1 LFGFFNNK
9 KKRVHQAPWLTIKN
23 EAILAGFL
31 RRTGIGLGR
40 HSDRFVNVMAGAV
53 AEAVAEAFK
62 LVPYENLTKILKAS
76 SVISAASAMRYPDE
90 VIGDYLTWGTGG
102 TCFSLT
108 ASMVAVYDALGF
120 EVYPVLADRHYGV
133 DTHCGLVLVTPEGK
147 TVLLDPGY
155 LLCTPVTV
163 PTESPVFMDTGY
175 NRIELRP
182 AGNGRLELYTI
193 VKTNRKL
200 RLTFKMGS
208 VSDEMFGNAWERSF
222 AFEMMTYP
230 VLTRQYR
237 GCHQYLQGTTLA
249 VRNSR
254 RTERTV
260 LTPEQQIEFISG
272 QMGIHREI
280 AKRALGEV
288 NYGKSAIAAIG

>member
-1 LFGFFNNK
+1 
-9 KKRVHQAPWLTIKN
+9 
-23 EAILAGFL
+23 
-31 RRTGIGLGR
+31 
-40 HSDRFVNVMAGAV
+40 
-53 AEAVAEAFK
+53 
-62 LVPYENLTKILKAS
+62 
-76 SVISAASAMRYPDE
+76 
-90 VIGDYLTWGTGG
+90 
-102 TCFSLT
+102 
-108 ASMVAVYDALGF
+108 
-120 EVYPVLADRHYGV
+120 
-133 DTHCGLVLVTPEGK
+133 
-147 TVLLDPGY
+147 
-155 LLCTPVTV
+155 
-163 PTESPVFMDTGY
+163 
-175 NRIELRP
+175 
-182 AGNGRLELYTI
+182 
-193 VKTNRKL
+193 
-200 RLTFKMGS
+200 MGS